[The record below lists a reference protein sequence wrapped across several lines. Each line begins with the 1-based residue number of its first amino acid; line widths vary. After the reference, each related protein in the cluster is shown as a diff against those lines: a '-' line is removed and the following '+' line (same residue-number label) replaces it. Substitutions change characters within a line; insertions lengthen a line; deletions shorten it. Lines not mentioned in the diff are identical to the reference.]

1 MMGRMKPGMKQR
13 LKQRL
18 LSWGIALLAI
28 AAVPHSAL
36 AQDDDKKENAW
47 LNGYPR
53 PVKLDEASNTLN
65 WLLLLVIMGAGVG
78 VMFKNAKRT
87 HLD

>member
-1 MMGRMKPGMKQR
+1 MDRMKLGMKQR
-13 LKQRL
+13 LS
-18 LSWGIALLAI
+18 SWGLALCVLAAAPS
-28 AAVPHSAL
+28 AAV
-36 AQDDDKKENAW
+36 AQDDDKKEHAW